1 MAIEEVNTIDSN
13 EEVSCWLELMDRQG
27 LSMPLREMNK
37 LLDEAPEAAKHSE
50 EYHYLRGLCDG
61 RFLYE
66 ELGAGGDLAGG

>member
-1 MAIEEVNTIDSN
+1 MDANEINKIIHQEEVLA
-13 EEVSCWLELMDRQG
+13 WLDRMDRQG

-61 RFLYE
+61 RFLNE
-66 ELGAGGDLAGG
+66 ELGAGGDLAA